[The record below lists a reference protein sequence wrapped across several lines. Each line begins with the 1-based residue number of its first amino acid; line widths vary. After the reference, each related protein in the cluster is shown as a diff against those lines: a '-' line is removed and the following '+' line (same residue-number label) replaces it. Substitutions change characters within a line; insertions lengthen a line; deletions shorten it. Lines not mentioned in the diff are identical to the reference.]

1 MSRCDLAAY
10 ITKPSLPASWVSTYT
25 GLRKC
30 SLDDCALAGT
40 AARPADAST
49 AAAESRR
56 RDLRIAVPS
65 ERVGT
70 RFDEAGIV
78 PASDEQLRK
87 RKQGGPN
94 AVAHTAAG
102 GSGGCGAVRR
112 RHMGSTGE
120 GRRPLAVPSVVA
132 RPDPC
137 TTGLADHAR
146 SRRH

>member
-30 SLDDCALAGT
+30 SLDDCALART

-70 RFDEAGIV
+70 RFDAAGAI
-78 PASDEQLRK
+78 PAATSRLRYPPDHDHDVFAACHGRRDTEVAVRGQRSAVGRQCSGEQLDGK
-87 RKQGGPN
+87 
-94 AVAHTAAG
+94 A
-102 GSGGCGAVRR
+102 
-112 RHMGSTGE
+112 
-120 GRRPLAVPSVVA
+120 
-132 RPDPC
+132 
-137 TTGLADHAR
+137 
-146 SRRH
+146 

>member
-1 MSRCDLAAY
+1 MRRCDLTAY

-49 AAAESRR
+49 AAAESSR

-78 PASDEQLRK
+78 PASDEQVSN

-94 AVAHTAAG
+94 AVAYSTVAG
-102 GSGGCGAVRR
+102 SRGRGAVRR
-112 RHMGSTGE
+112 RHIGSAGE
-120 GRRPLAVPSVVA
+120 GR
-132 RPDPC
+132 
-137 TTGLADHAR
+137 
-146 SRRH
+146 

>member
-70 RFDEAGIV
+70 RFDEAGAI
-78 PASDEQLRK
+78 PAATSRLRYPPDHDHDVLAACRGRGDTEVAVSGQRSGEQFYR
-87 RKQGGPN
+87 
-94 AVAHTAAG
+94 
-102 GSGGCGAVRR
+102 
-112 RHMGSTGE
+112 E
-120 GRRPLAVPSVVA
+120 GRV
-132 RPDPC
+132 
-137 TTGLADHAR
+137 GLFDFLDADAH
-146 SRRH
+146 